1 VPAEIKDV
9 LDEMKMHKPSIIQA
23 KAIPMIMGDTS
34 KNFLFQA
41 LNGSGKTLS
50 FGVPAIM
57 RVNPEIKGVQVL
69 IIANTRELIRQVQ
82 QVIHK
87 VSSKSSVTCCIGD
100 NDAPSEGAQIMVTV
114 PKWIE
119 NKING
124 RKPLD
129 LKHVNMVIYD
139 EADEIFMQEGNHS
152 SIAKLQAHLG

>member
-1 VPAEIKDV
+1 MKKSTLKKWLVDHDFDCNSQARHVADLGWNVASGNPRFTRGV
-9 LDEMKMHKPSIIQA
+9 RVDELQR
-23 KAIPMIMGDTS
+23 DEY
-34 KNFLFQA
+34 L
-41 LNGSGKTLS
+41 LLS
-50 FGVPAIM
+50 
-57 RVNPEIKGVQVL
+57 
-69 IIANTRELIRQVQ
+69 
-82 QVIHK
+82 
-87 VSSKSSVTCCIGD
+87 VSEP
-100 NDAPSEGAQIMVTV
+100 N